1 MKIPDQIKIGGK
13 IYAVEKVKDVGLSM
27 IHCTA
32 EIDYCEC
39 EIRIYPSAQQKMEM
53 DFMHEVMHA
62 IFAHLGY
69 KKHNEKQIDELAN
82 ALYAVIKDNPE
93 MFEKD

>member
-1 MKIPDQIKIGGK
+1 MKIPNQIKIGGK
-13 IYAVEKVKDVGLSM
+13 IYAVEKVKDADLSM
-27 IHCTA
+27 MNCTA
-32 EIDYCEC
+32 EIDYRKC
-39 EIRIYPSAQQKMEM
+39 EIRIYPSAQQKMET

-82 ALYAVIKDNPE
+82 ALYAVIQDNPK